1 VKRGPALLLLVLASC
16 GGTIPPD
23 PPDPTLDRL
32 SRAALLAWRQD
43 RPEQAAELF
52 QQALT
57 RAQARDEPGPIAD
70 NATGLAAAR
79 LRLGQSEAARATA
92 SQARADLARR
102 GAAIPDA
109 LTLAEAAALWR
120 LGNGAAATAL
130 ARTITTG
137 DGAPRA
143 RFIEGLVAADARDAA
158 ALDAAR
164 AAIPDGADADSTADR
179 AELDGRRAL
188 LGGDATTARA
198 RFAAAS
204 AARQEVRD
212 YPGMARALALEAEA
226 ARAMGDGRAAG
237 DLWLRAGRSAAAEGN
252 ARDARAWLAAAE
264 AAGRQSGDAALAG
277 GAREALTLLAADE
290 ALRAPARPTR

>member
-1 VKRGPALLLLVLASC
+1 MRRALPLLVVLAAC

-43 RPEQAAELF
+43 RPEQASELF

-57 RAQARDEPGPIAD
+57 RAYARDEAGPIAD
-70 NATGLAAAR
+70 NATGLAAAQ
-79 LRLGQSEAARATA
+79 LRLGQSEPARATA
-92 SQARADLARR
+92 AQARADLARR

-120 LGNGAAATAL
+120 LGNGAGAVTLTRA
-130 ARTITTG
+130 ITTG

-158 ALDAAR
+158 ALDTAR
-164 AAIPDGADADSTADR
+164 AAIPDGPDFDSRADR

-188 LGGDATTARA
+188 FSGDTTSARA
-198 RFAAAS
+198 RFAAAA

-252 ARDARAWLAAAE
+252 ARDARTWLTAAE
-264 AAGRQSGDAALAG
+264 AAGRAAGDAALAR
-277 GAREALTLLAADE
+277 GAREALTALAADQ
-290 ALRAPARPTR
+290 ALRAPAPLTR